1 MPIFLIDFLTA
12 IAESFIRVP
21 LVRWLVTDRASS
33 ASSSS
38 LLAQTL
44 CPGSSLTEV
53 TRDRYKAN
61 EVRLKIPSLI
71 SPESVIWEG
80 GLGRRLI
87 RLSFPEGAERR
98 ILSRSSRKEEEMDFQ
113 PRSLIE

>member
-21 LVRWLVTDRASS
+21 LVRWLVTDRPSS

-53 TRDRYKAN
+53 TRDRYKVN
-61 EVRLKIPSLI
+61 EVRQKNPIFNFAGICYL
-71 SPESVIWEG
+71 G
-80 GLGRRLI
+80 GRFGTPI
-87 RLSFPEGAERR
+87 DSTRLS
-98 ILSRSSRKEEEMDFQ
+98 
-113 PRSLIE
+113 

>member
-33 ASSSS
+33 SS

-53 TRDRYKAN
+53 TRDRYKVN
-61 EVRLKIPSLI
+61 EVRLKTPSLI